1 MKKLQLILLCF
12 SVFFIGCVN
21 SPSNT
26 SEESNNNETVI
37 EKEVQNNWS
46 KNERS
51 AFLSQCIQGASSN
64 PIATE
69 SQIKNFCDCC
79 LEEMMLKY
87 DRPTKDIDMQWF
99 QEASTKCANEHTQP
113 FK

>member
-1 MKKLQLILLCF
+1 MKKLKLILPCF
-12 SVFFIGCVN
+12 SIFFIGCVN
-21 SPSNT
+21 PPSNK

-37 EKEVQNNWS
+37 DKEVQNSWS
-46 KNERS
+46 KNEKS
-51 AFLSQCIQGASSN
+51 AFLSQCIQEGSSN
-64 PIATE
+64 SIATK
-69 SQIKNFCDCC
+69 SQIKNYCDCC

-99 QEASTKCANEHTQP
+99 QETSTKCAIEHTQL

>member
-1 MKKLQLILLCF
+1 MKKLLLILLCF
-12 SVFFIGCVN
+12 SVFFIGCV
-21 SPSNT
+21 SPPPNK
-26 SEESNNNETVI
+26 SEDSTNNETII
-37 EKEVQNNWS
+37 EKEVQNSWS
-46 KNERS
+46 ENEKN

-79 LEEMMLKY
+79 LEEMMIKY
-87 DRPTKDIDMQWF
+87 DRPTSDMDMQWL
-99 QEASTKCANEHTQP
+99 QETSTKCANEHTQP